1 MADER
6 ADGMDGESEGARRT
20 KVEIEVRQVEL
31 KAAGMG
37 EGQREDGGGERT
49 RGVGRR
55 RWGVRA
61 EIGVPG
67 GEQDVEWWGQK
78 RDERGEGLTDVQQ

>member
-1 MADER
+1 
-6 ADGMDGESEGARRT
+6 
-20 KVEIEVRQVEL
+20 
-31 KAAGMG
+31 
-37 EGQREDGGGERT
+37 
-49 RGVGRR
+49 
-55 RWGVRA
+55 VRA